1 MVEFVVD
8 LLDFLFNGIHSG
20 TRNNNMTE
28 EEKYELGSDEI
39 LNMNVQVEMVR
50 HEARD
55 EQVVW
60 FGKYPFR

>member
-1 MVEFVVD
+1 
-8 LLDFLFNGIHSG
+8 
-20 TRNNNMTE
+20 MTE